1 MTEPVKDAQQ
11 EITRCVGCG
20 ATIYLIGAYR
30 LGHDDPGARCKVC
43 YERSV
48 REQQVH
54 RGQAWEATFAAKIK
68 DEWTIAQ
75 EAICSLC
82 GKTVLPPLTESL
94 FFTTTGK
101 PVCLPCLYEAHD
113 QGPKDAPAE
122 QHCLHCNRRVRY
134 LDPVFAIQGFAPYCQ
149 TCHGGWVA
157 GVLRQRADGR
167 LELPLDI
174 AARNAPAT
182 TQDGVCTLC
191 GQPDITLPYEPE
203 RPLSVLAEAAQLV
216 DKDRKHDYGQ
226 AAESFWRI
234 AALWGEVLDIPVT
247 ADQVAL
253 CLIQLKVAR
262 AINDT
267 SHERPIKRDTI
278 VDIAGYACCLGQLL
292 ESSLFD
298 DQEDD
303 DDG

>member
-30 LGHDDPGARCKVC
+30 LGHDDPGPRCKVC

-75 EAICSLC
+75 EAVCSSC
-82 GKTVLPPLTESL
+82 GKTVLPPLDESL

-101 PVCLPCLYEAHD
+101 PVCLSCL
-113 QGPKDAPAE
+113 QRAE
-122 QHCLHCNRRVRY
+122 LAAAKLSEGHRRCLHCTRQIHELAAN
-134 LDPVFAIQGFAPYCQ
+134 FAIQGVSSYCRY
-149 TCHGGWVA
+149 CYDSWVA
-157 GVLRQRADGR
+157 GLLRQRDDGY
-167 LELPLDI
+167 LELPLVI
-174 AARNAPAT
+174 AVRNASAT
-182 TQDGVCTLC
+182 TTDGVCALC

-203 RPLSVLAEAAQLV
+203 RPLSVLAAAAQLV

-278 VDIAGYACCLGQLL
+278 VDIAGYAGCLGQLL
-292 ESSLFD
+292 ED
-298 DQEDD
+298 R
-303 DDG
+303 